1 MLADLGL
8 LGVDGGF
15 EGVGAAALEGLDAR
29 LQCLR
34 FRLCGIRGRSQSFGS
49 CRGFLLLLV
58 GPCDE
63 LRGFLGLGLELGDEL
78 RFLLLELACV
88 SLRDVDGVTRSHRD
102 AIDAWGLVS
111 YAPPT
116 RSFGRRRWTFE
127 LLDQ

>member
-15 EGVGAAALEGLDAR
+15 ESFRAAALECLDSHFK
-29 LQCLR
+29 CFR
-34 FRLCGIRGRSQSFGS
+34 FCSSGVGGRSQSF
-49 CRGFLLLLV
+49 CPRGRFLFFFV